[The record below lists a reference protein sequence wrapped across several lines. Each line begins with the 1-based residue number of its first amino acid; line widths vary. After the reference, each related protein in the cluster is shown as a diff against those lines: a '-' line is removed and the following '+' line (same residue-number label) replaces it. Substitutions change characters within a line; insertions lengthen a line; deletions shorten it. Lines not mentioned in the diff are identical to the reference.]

1 MNDNPTSDS
10 SKNVTNE
17 RALNNKLMELR
28 ALFEFSQILNSSL
41 RLKSILD
48 NMLLTPMGKMMIS
61 KGIILLNQGQDIY
74 QVETCKGLPLN
85 LINRQVHV
93 AESFHS
99 PVFVHDIDN
108 GSADWHHFFKN
119 LSIEILLPITSNR
132 QNLGLIGL
140 GKKIT
145 GTDYSESELDFLN
158 SISNIAAASVE
169 NGLMFHEL
177 NTVNRQLDKK
187 IQELNTLFEIGKEL
201 NSTLDVDKI
210 INLLVY
216 TVMGEMV
223 VNRVAIFLKNEDKFE
238 FRLSRGL
245 ENAEI
250 NPANLIGPELQERL
264 MTTVAPIIITNT
276 LHDTP
281 ELEPLH
287 EKGFSVI
294 VPLRIQEQNE
304 GVLLLGPKITQIPF
318 RDDEMAYLATLG
330 NQAMISLANARLFE
344 EALEKKRLEE
354 EMNIAREI
362 QQQLFPAE
370 LPKIDGIDIAATNIS
385 SRQVG
390 GDYYDCIQIDEDNFG
405 IAIGDVSGKGAPASL
420 LMANVQATLHAL
432 IHTELSI
439 ADLIAKINQIT
450 YENTTS
456 DKFITFFYGI
466 LNTRTR
472 TFTYCN
478 AGHNPPYHV
487 HADGSFD
494 LLEKGGL
501 LLGIFP
507 NMPYETGQIRLKTD
521 DWLLLYTDGVN
532 EAINPK
538 EEEFGTDNI
547 EQILH
552 QYQGESARNM
562 LSSMLAAVH
571 KFADSTPQSD
581 DITMVILKDTTE

>member
-1 MNDNPTSDS
+1 MNHNPTSDS
-10 SKNVTNE
+10 SENRTNE
-17 RALNNKLMELR
+17 RALNDKFMELQ

-61 KGIILLNQGQDIY
+61 KGIILLNQGQDLY
-74 QVETCKGLPLN
+74 QVETCKGLPRT
-85 LINRQVHV
+85 LINRQVYV

-99 PVFVHDIDN
+99 PVFVHEIDN
-108 GSADWHHFFKN
+108 GTADWNQFFKN
-119 LSIEILLPITSNR
+119 LGIEILLPITSNR

-145 GTDYSESELDFLN
+145 GTEYSESELDFLN

-177 NTVNRQLDKK
+177 NTVNRRLDKK
-187 IQELNTLFEIGKEL
+187 VQELKTLFEIGKEL

-223 VNRVAIFLKNEDKFE
+223 VNRVVIFLKAADKFE
-238 FRLSRGL
+238 FSLSRGL
-245 ENAEI
+245 ENSEI
-250 NPANLIGPELQERL
+250 NPHDLVGPELQAL
-264 MTTVAPIIITNT
+264 LSTIVAPIIIANT
-276 LHDTP
+276 VHDKP

-287 EKGFSVI
+287 EMGFSVI

-304 GVLLLGPKITQIPF
+304 GVLLLGPKITTTPF
-318 RDDEMAYLATLG
+318 YDNEMEYLATLG

-344 EALEKKRLEE
+344 EALEKKALEE

-362 QQQLFPAE
+362 QQQLFPAK
-370 LPKIDGIDIAATNIS
+370 LPPISGFDIAATNIS

-390 GDYYDCIQIDEDNFG
+390 GDYYDCIQLDDDNFG

-432 IHTELSI
+432 IHTELPI
-439 ADLIAKINQIT
+439 ADMIAKINHIT
-450 YENTTS
+450 HENTTP

-478 AGHNPPYHV
+478 AGHNPPYHF

-494 LLEKGGL
+494 LLETGGL
-501 LLGIFP
+501 LLGMFS
-507 NMPYETGQIRLKTD
+507 NMPYETGQVQLKPG
-521 DWLLLYTDGVN
+521 DWLMLYTDGVN
-532 EAINPK
+532 EAINPR

-547 EQILH
+547 EQILQH
-552 QYQGESARNM
+552 YQGESARNM

-571 KFADSTPQSD
+571 KFADGTPQSD
-581 DITMVILKDTTE
+581 DITMVILKDITE